1 MKVLRYATNC
11 LNKGMQ
17 VAISSSTINIIIHN
31 ISLNFFST
39 NDFKKNAFGHKII
52 IITVGALRNRR
63 QMTNDDTITSI
74 QPLFALQ
81 RQERHTM
88 TLKKLER
95 HLMT

>member
-1 MKVLRYATNC
+1 M
-11 LNKGMQ
+11 
-17 VAISSSTINIIIHN
+17 
-31 ISLNFFST
+31 

-88 TLKKLER
+88 TLKKLGRHPMTYKMNGDELNMNYDELRQKYAMTER
-95 HLMT
+95 Q